1 MSHFGVKEV
10 NSEKSRALHTLK
22 RAENGQ
28 EIKQNFKYMQDE
40 NSLSLENAVLTVV
53 LLLLLCTVVVE
64 GKAKRQKNYK
74 TRNYE
79 L

>member
-53 LLLLLCTVVVE
+53 LLLLCTVVVE